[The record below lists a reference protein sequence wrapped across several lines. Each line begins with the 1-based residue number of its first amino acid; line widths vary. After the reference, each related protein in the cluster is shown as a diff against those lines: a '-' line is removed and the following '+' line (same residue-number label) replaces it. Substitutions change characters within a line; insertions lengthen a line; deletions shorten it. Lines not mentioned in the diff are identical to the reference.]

1 MRCPF
6 CTDDDTR
13 VVDSRVVG
21 DGAQVR
27 RRREC
32 TRCEERFTTYERAEL
47 SLPRIIKQ
55 DGRRVP
61 FNEDKLRAGILRA
74 LEKRPI
80 PVDQVEG
87 TLSRIQSQL
96 IASGEREVRSRE
108 IGERVMEALR
118 DIDQVAYVR
127 FASVYRSFEDVADFR
142 EEVERLE
149 RTPSPELVQAQ
160 ISLLP
165 KDDPKSND
173 ESQ

>member
-6 CTDDDTR
+6 CADEDTR

-32 TRCEERFTTYERAEL
+32 TACEERFTTYERAEL
-47 SLPRIIKQ
+47 SLPRIVKQ

-61 FNEDKLRAGILRA
+61 FSEEKLRAGLLRA
-74 LEKRPI
+74 LEKRPVPI
-80 PVDQVEG
+80 DQIEG
-87 TLSRIQSQL
+87 TVSRIQRQL

-108 IGERVMEALR
+108 IGEKVMDALR
-118 DIDQVAYVR
+118 DLDHIAYVR

-142 EEVERLE
+142 EAVDRLE
-149 RTPSPELVQAQ
+149 QQPSPELVQAQ

-165 KDDPKSND
+165 KDEAK
-173 ESQ
+173 